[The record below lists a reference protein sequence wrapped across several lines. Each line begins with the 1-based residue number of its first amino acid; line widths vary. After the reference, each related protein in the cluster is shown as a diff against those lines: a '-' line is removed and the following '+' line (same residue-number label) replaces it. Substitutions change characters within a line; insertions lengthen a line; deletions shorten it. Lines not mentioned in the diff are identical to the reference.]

1 MTKNNLSIKN
11 WSIDD
16 RPREKLIS
24 KGINSLSN
32 AELIAILISSG
43 NKNES
48 AVDLSKTILSK
59 VNNNLNELG
68 KLSIDDFKSFNGI
81 GDAKAIAIIAA
92 LELGRRRKL
101 TEAVNKTKITNSKD
115 LFNIF
120 QPILSDLPYEE
131 FWVLCLNRYNKII
144 EKHKISQG
152 GISGTVIDVRII
164 LKLAVNELASSIIL
178 CHNHPSG
185 NITPSNNDKI
195 ITEKL
200 KKASEYFDIKILDHI
215 IVADDKYFSFADKNL
230 I

>member
-1 MTKNNLSIKN
+1 MAKNNLSIKN

-16 RPREKLIS
+16 RPREKLLS

-32 AELIAILISSG
+32 AELIAILIGSG
-43 NKNES
+43 NKNIT

-59 VNNNLNELG
+59 VKNNLNELG
-68 KLSIDDFKSFNGI
+68 KLSINDLKSFNGI

-92 LELGRRRKL
+92 LELGRRRKFV
-101 TEAVNKTKITNSKD
+101 EAESKIKITQSKD
-115 LFNIF
+115 IFNIF
-120 QPILSDLPYEE
+120 QAILSDLPYEE
-131 FWVLCLNRYNKII
+131 FWVLCLNRQNKVI

-152 GISGTVIDVRII
+152 GVSGTVIDVKII

-185 NITPSNNDKI
+185 NMTPSSNDKR
-195 ITEKL
+195 ITDKL
-200 KKASEYFDIKILDHI
+200 IKAAEYFDIKILDHI

>member
-1 MTKNNLSIKN
+1 MIKKNLSIKN

-16 RPREKLIS
+16 RPREKLIY

-32 AELIAILISSG
+32 AELIAILIGSG
-43 NKNES
+43 NKNET

-59 VNNNLNELG
+59 ANNNLNELG
-68 KLSIDDFKSFNGI
+68 KLTINDFKSFNGI
-81 GDAKAIAIIAA
+81 GDAKAITIIAA

-101 TEAVNKTKITNSKD
+101 TEAVNKTKIASSKD
-115 LFNIF
+115 IFNIF

-131 FWVLCLNRYNKII
+131 FWVLCLNKQNKII

-152 GISGTVIDVRII
+152 GISGTIIDVKII

-185 NITPSNNDKI
+185 NMTPSSNDKK
-195 ITEKL
+195 ITDKL
-200 KKASEYFDIKILDHI
+200 IKASEYFDIKILDHI

>member
-16 RPREKLIS
+16 RPREKLLS

-32 AELIAILISSG
+32 AELIAILIGSG
-43 NKNES
+43 NKNET

-59 VNNNLNELG
+59 INNNLNELG
-68 KLSIDDFKSFNGI
+68 KLSIKDLKSFNGI
-81 GDAKAIAIIAA
+81 GDAKAITIIAA

-101 TEAVNKTKITNSKD
+101 TEAVNKTKIKNSKD
-115 LFNIF
+115 LFNLF

-131 FWVLCLNRYNKII
+131 FWVLCLNRQNKII

-185 NITPSNNDKI
+185 STTPSSNDKN

-200 KKASEYFDIKILDHI
+200 KKASEYFDIKIIDHI
-215 IVADDKYFSFADKNL
+215 IVADDKYFSFADNNL

>member
-1 MTKNNLSIKN
+1 MINKNLSIKN

-16 RPREKLIS
+16 RPREKLIY

-32 AELIAILISSG
+32 AELIAILIGSG
-43 NKNES
+43 NKNET

-59 VNNNLNELG
+59 ANNNLNELG
-68 KLSIDDFKSFNGI
+68 KLTINDFKSFNGI
-81 GDAKAIAIIAA
+81 GDAKAITIIAA

-101 TEAVNKTKITNSKD
+101 TEAVNKTKIASSKD
-115 LFNIF
+115 IFNIF

-131 FWVLCLNRYNKII
+131 FWVLCLNRFNKII
-144 EKHKISQG
+144 GKHKISQG
-152 GISGTVIDVRII
+152 GITGTVIDVKII

-185 NITPSNNDKI
+185 NITPSSNDKK
-195 ITEKL
+195 ITDKL
-200 KKASEYFDIKILDHI
+200 IKASDYLDIKILDHI

>member
-1 MTKNNLSIKN
+1 MIKKYLSIKN

-32 AELIAILISSG
+32 AELIAILIGSG
-43 NKNES
+43 NKKET
-48 AVDLSKTILSK
+48 AVDLSKNILSK

-81 GDAKAIAIIAA
+81 GDAKAITIIAA

-101 TEAVNKTKITNSKD
+101 TEAINKTKIAHSKD
-115 LFNIF
+115 IFNIF

-131 FWVLCLNRYNKII
+131 FWVLCLNRQNKII
-144 EKHKISQG
+144 EKHKVSQG
-152 GISGTVIDVRII
+152 GIAGTVIDVKII

-185 NITPSNNDKI
+185 NITPSSNDKK
-195 ITEKL
+195 ITDKL
-200 KKASEYFDIKILDHI
+200 KKASDYFDIKIIDHI
-215 IVADDKYFSFADKNL
+215 IVADDKYFSFADENL

>member
-1 MTKNNLSIKN
+1 MAKTNLSIKN
-11 WSIDD
+11 WSLDD
-16 RPREKLIS
+16 RPREKLLS

-32 AELIAILISSG
+32 AELIAILIGSG

-131 FWVLCLNRYNKII
+131 FWVLCLNRHNKII

-215 IVADDKYFSFADKNL
+215 IVADDKYFSFADESL